1 MTLAPRWRKL
11 IGDFDATRG
20 RIALMLAA
28 LTIGMFA
35 LTTISGA
42 YTILSREIARNYLDT
57 NPASALIDVGEVT
70 PEILAAITSDPEIA
84 AAEPASI
91 VVARSRVGD
100 GAWHRALLF
109 IVPDFSSSSIG
120 ETFHEDGSFPPP
132 DGTVTLEREAM
143 AFLGAAI
150 DETVSVQT
158 SSGATL
164 DLPIA
169 GTVHDPSLAPAWQEQ
184 TAYIYMTSRTAAQL
198 GLPLAPELVKV
209 VVRDAAL
216 GQDHVDGVV
225 TRVASRLR
233 DLGVTVHQVQIPPVG
248 QHPHQSQMNGV
259 LGMFMLFAILTL
271 ILSAVLTAAM
281 VSALLTQQVRQ
292 IAIMKAIGGTSQ
304 QIGSLY
310 LIGIALVAAVALT
323 IALPLGLYGGAG
335 FAGLIAQ
342 LLNFDIGSPLVPAWL
357 VIALIATGMLLP
369 LAFVAVPIRRATR
382 ATVREALADQGIA
395 ANAQINDPIQ
405 RLLGRFTGID
415 RTLLLALRNAFR
427 KRGRLL
433 LNIGLL
439 GTAGA
444 MFIAALNV
452 EAAWQGQL
460 VVAANS
466 RDYDIEIS
474 LLRPV
479 PPTQLSEALAG
490 VSNIADLRPT
500 DLIAAAAGR
509 EDGMMLV
516 RTYPDGGHGS
526 LWLRPLSSLSAD
538 PVFLAGN
545 GSDASAII
553 LNQQAWN
560 LLGRPPLDA
569 PLLLAAEG
577 RTVAAMPGGIAR
589 QILTPATAY
598 IPPELFADLAIH
610 GDGVTALR
618 LVVAGDDA
626 AGVAETARQTT
637 AALTQAG
644 IAVEQLTTEATL
656 AAAQSG
662 HVAILIIALKAMAL
676 LMAAVGSIGLAA
688 SQGSSVV
695 ERIREFGI
703 MRAIGAG
710 ARTLMRNILAEGLM
724 IAFLSLPFALFVGI
738 PLGYSI
744 GQLVGTLSFG
754 LPLPLTISLEAI
766 AIWALILAFGSI
778 LASLAPARR
787 AVRLT
792 IRQTLAYN

>member
-11 IGDFDATRG
+11 IGDFGAIRG

-57 NPASALIDVGEVT
+57 NPASALIDVGAVT
-70 PEILAAITSDPEIA
+70 PEILAAITDDRGIA

-91 VVARSRVGD
+91 VIARSRIAD
-100 GAWHRALLF
+100 GAWHRTLLF
-109 IVPDFSSSSIG
+109 IVPDFARASIG
-120 ETFHEDGSFPPP
+120 QTFPGDGSFPPA
-132 DGTVTLEREAM
+132 DGTVLVEREAM
-143 AFLGAAI
+143 GFLGAAI
-150 DETVSVQT
+150 GGAVSIQT
-158 SSGATL
+158 SDGTAV

-184 TAYIYMTSRTAAQL
+184 TAYIYLSSRTATQL

-209 VVRDAAL
+209 IVQDAGL
-216 GQDHVDGVV
+216 GQDHVDAVV
-225 TRVASRLR
+225 SGVASRLR
-233 DLGVTVHQVQIPPVG
+233 DLGATVHQVQIPPVN

-259 LGMFMLFAILTL
+259 LGMFMLFAILAL

-281 VSALLTQQVRQ
+281 VSALLAQQVRQ
-292 IAIMKAIGGTSQ
+292 IAIMKAIGGTSR

-310 LIGIALVAAVALT
+310 LVGISIVSALALA
-323 IALPLGLYGGAG
+323 IALPMGLYGAAG
-335 FAGLIAQ
+335 FAGVISQ
-342 LLNFDIGSPLVPAWL
+342 LLNFDIVTPLVPAWL
-357 VIALIATGMLLP
+357 VTALIATGLLLP
-369 LAFVAVPIRRATR
+369 LVFVAVPIRKATR

-395 ANAQINDPIQ
+395 ANALRSDPIQ

-460 VVAANS
+460 VEAANS

-474 LLRPV
+474 LLQPV
-479 PPTQLSEALAG
+479 SPNRLSEALAS
-490 VSNIADLRPT
+490 VPNIADLRPT

-509 EDGMMLV
+509 EDGLMLV

-526 LWLRPLSSLSAD
+526 LSLRPLGSLPAD

-545 GSDASAII
+545 SDDASAIV

-560 LLGRPPLDA
+560 LLDRPALDT
-569 PLLLAAEG
+569 PLLLAVEG
-577 RTVAAMPGGIAR
+577 RTVTATPGGIAR
-589 QILTPATAY
+589 QILTPANVF
-598 IPPELFADLAIH
+598 IPPELFADLADH
-610 GDGVTALR
+610 ADGATAIR
-618 LVVAGDDA
+618 LVLADDDDA
-626 AGVAETARQTT
+626 RVAETASLTS

-644 IAVEQLTTEATL
+644 IAIEQLTTEATL

-676 LMAAVGSIGLAA
+676 LMATVGSIGLAA

-695 ERIREFGI
+695 ERTREFGI
-703 MRAIGAG
+703 MRTIGAG
-710 ARTLMRNILAEGLM
+710 GGTLMRNILAEGLM
-724 IAFLSLPFALFVGI
+724 IALLSLPLAVLVGV

-754 LPLPLTISLEAI
+754 LPLPLTVSFEAI
-766 AIWALILAFGSI
+766 AIWALVLAVGSI
-778 LASLAPARR
+778 LASLTPARQ
-787 AVRLT
+787 AARLP
-792 IRQTLAYN
+792 IRQTFSYK

>member
-42 YTILSREIARNYLDT
+42 YAILSREIARNYLDT

-70 PEILAAITSDPEIA
+70 PEILATIAADPDIA

-91 VVARSRVGD
+91 VIARARVGEET
-100 GAWHRALLF
+100 WHRTLLF

-120 ETFHEDGSFPPP
+120 LTFPEGGSFPPA
-132 DGTVTLEREAM
+132 DGAVLVEREAM
-143 AFLGAAI
+143 GFLGAVLGEEI
-150 DETVSVQT
+150 SIQT
-158 SSGATL
+158 SAGTTL
-164 DLPIA
+164 DLPVA

-184 TAYIYMTSRTAAQL
+184 TAYIYLSSQTAAQL

-209 VVRDAAL
+209 IVRDAGL
-216 GQDHVDGVV
+216 GQDHIDGVV
-225 TRVASRLR
+225 SGVASRLR
-233 DLGVTVHQVQIPPVG
+233 DLGATVHQVQIPPVN

-259 LGMFMLFAILTL
+259 LGMFMFFAILTL

-281 VSALLTQQVRQ
+281 VSALLAQQVRQ
-292 IAIMKAIGGTSQ
+292 IAIMKAIGGTSR
-304 QIGSLY
+304 QIGVLY
-310 LIGIALVAAVALT
+310 LVGIAIVAALALA
-323 IALPLGLYGGAG
+323 IAIPVGMYGAVG
-335 FAGLIAQ
+335 FAGVISQ
-342 LLNFDIGSPLVPAWL
+342 LLNFDIASPLVPAWL
-357 VIALIATGMLLP
+357 VIALAATGLLLP
-369 LAFVAVPIRRATR
+369 LVFVAVPIRKATR

-395 ANAQINDPIQ
+395 ANALRNDPIQ

-415 RTLLLALRNAFR
+415 RTLLLAMRNAFR

-460 VVAANS
+460 VAAADS

-474 LLRPV
+474 LLQPV
-479 PPTQLSEALAG
+479 SPTLMLEALAS
-490 VSNIADLRPT
+490 VPNIADLRPT
-500 DLIAAAAGR
+500 DLISAAAGR
-509 EDGMMLV
+509 EDGLMLV

-526 LWLRPLSSLSAD
+526 LSLRPLGSLQAD
-538 PVFLAGN
+538 PEFIAGH
-545 GSDASAII
+545 GDDASAIV

-569 PLLLAAEG
+569 PLLLAVEG
-577 RTVAAMPGGIAR
+577 RTVAATPGGIAR
-589 QILTPATAY
+589 QILTPATVF
-598 IPPELFADLAIH
+598 IPPELFADLAGH
-610 GDGVTALR
+610 GDGATAIR
-618 LVVAGDDA
+618 LDLADDDDA
-626 AGVAETARQTT
+626 RVAETASQTS

-644 IAVEQLTTEATL
+644 IAIEQLTTEATL

-695 ERIREFGI
+695 ERTREFGI
-703 MRAIGAG
+703 MRTIGAG
-710 ARTLMRNILAEGLM
+710 GGTLMRNILAEGLM
-724 IAFLSLPFALFVGI
+724 IALLSLPLALLVGV

-754 LPLPLTISLEAI
+754 LPLPLTVSAEAI
-766 AIWALILAFGSI
+766 AIWTLILAVGSV
-778 LASLAPARR
+778 LASLTPARQ
-787 AVRLT
+787 AARLT

>member
-11 IGDFDATRG
+11 IGDFGATRG

-70 PEILAAITSDPEIA
+70 PEILAAIMADPDIS

-91 VVARSRVGD
+91 VVARARTGD
-100 GAWHRALLF
+100 GAWHRTLLF

-120 ETFHEDGSFPPP
+120 QTFPEDGSFPPA
-132 DGTVTLEREAM
+132 DGTVLLEREAM
-143 AFLGAAI
+143 GFLGAVLGEKI
-150 DETVSVQT
+150 SIQT
-158 SSGATL
+158 SGGITL

-184 TAYIYMTSRTAAQL
+184 TAYIYLSSRTVTEL

-209 VVRDAAL
+209 IVRDAAP
-216 GQDHVDGVV
+216 GQGHVDGVV
-225 TRVASRLR
+225 SGLASRLV
-233 DLGVTVHQVQIPPVG
+233 DLGVTVHQVQIPPVN

-281 VSALLTQQVRQ
+281 VSALLARQVRQ
-292 IAIMKAIGGTSQ
+292 IAIMKAVGGTSR
-304 QIGSLY
+304 QIGGLY
-310 LIGIALVAAVALT
+310 LAGIAIVAALALA
-323 IALPLGLYGGAG
+323 IAVPLGLYGAVG
-335 FAGLIAQ
+335 FAGVIAQ
-342 LLNFDIGSPLVPAWL
+342 LLNFDIVSPLVPAWL
-357 VIALIATGMLLP
+357 VIALIAAGLLLP
-369 LAFVAVPIRRATR
+369 LVFVAVPIRKATR

-395 ANAQINDPIQ
+395 ANALRNDPIQ
-405 RLLGRFTGID
+405 RLLGRFTGVD

-460 VVAANS
+460 VAAANS

-474 LLRPV
+474 LLDPAS
-479 PPTQLSEALAG
+479 PAALSEALAT
-490 VSNIADLRPT
+490 VPNIAELRPT
-500 DLIAAAAGR
+500 DLISAAAGR
-509 EDGMMLV
+509 EDGLMLV

-526 LWLRPLSSLSAD
+526 LSLRPLGSLPAA
-538 PVFLAGN
+538 PVFLEGD
-545 GSDASAII
+545 GEDASAIV

-569 PLLLAAEG
+569 PLLLAVEG
-577 RTVAAMPGGIAR
+577 RTVAATPGGITR
-589 QILTPATAY
+589 QILTPATVF
-598 IPPELFADLAIH
+598 IPPELFADLADH
-610 GDGVTALR
+610 GDGATAIR
-618 LVVAGDDA
+618 LDLADDDDA
-626 AGVAETARQTT
+626 RVAETASLTS

-644 IAVEQLTTEATL
+644 IAIEQVTTEATL

-662 HVAILIIALKAMAL
+662 HVVVLIVALKAMAL

-695 ERIREFGI
+695 ERTLEFGI
-703 MRAIGAG
+703 MRTIGAG
-710 ARTLMRNILAEGLM
+710 GDALMRNILAEGLM
-724 IAFLSLPFALFVGI
+724 IAFLSLPLALLVGV

-744 GQLVGTLSFG
+744 GQMVGTLSFG
-754 LPLPLTISLEAI
+754 LPLPLTVSPEAI
-766 AIWALILAFGSI
+766 AIWTLILAVGSV
-778 LASLAPARR
+778 LASLAPARQ
-787 AVRLT
+787 AARLT

>member
-11 IGDFDATRG
+11 IGDFGATRG
-20 RIALMLAA
+20 RIVLMLAA

-35 LTTISGA
+35 LTTIAGA
-42 YTILSREIARNYLDT
+42 YAILSREIARNYLQT
-57 NPASALIDVGEVT
+57 NPASVLIDVGAVT
-70 PEILAAITSDPEIA
+70 PEILAAITADPDIA

-91 VVARSRVGD
+91 VTARSRTGD
-100 GAWHRALLF
+100 GAWHRTLLF

-120 ETFHEDGSFPPP
+120 LTFPEDGSFPPA
-132 DGTVTLEREAM
+132 DGTVLVEREAM
-143 AFLGAAI
+143 GFLGAAI
-150 DETVSVQT
+150 GGNVSIQT
-158 SSGATL
+158 SGGTTL

-184 TAYIYMTSRTAAQL
+184 TAYIYLSSRTAAQL

-209 VVRDAAL
+209 IVRDVAL
-216 GQDHVDGVV
+216 GQDHIDRIVSG
-225 TRVASRLR
+225 VASRL
-233 DLGVTVHQVQIPPVG
+233 DDFGATVHQVQIPPVN

-281 VSALLTQQVRQ
+281 VSALLAQQVRQ
-292 IAIMKAIGGTSQ
+292 IAIMKAIGGTSR
-304 QIGSLY
+304 QIGGIY
-310 LIGIALVAAVALT
+310 LVGIAIVAALALA
-323 IALPLGLYGGAG
+323 IAIPVGMYGAIG
-335 FAGLIAQ
+335 FAGLISQ
-342 LLNFDIGSPLVPAWL
+342 LLNFDIASPLVPASL
-357 VIALIATGMLLP
+357 TIALIATGLLLP
-369 LAFVAVPIRRATR
+369 LVFVAVPIRKATR

-395 ANAQINDPIQ
+395 ASALRSDPIQ

-433 LNIGLL
+433 VNIGLL

-460 VVAANS
+460 VEAAKS

-474 LLRPV
+474 LLEPV
-479 PPTQLSEALAG
+479 SPDRLSEALAS
-490 VSNIADLRPT
+490 VANIAELRPT
-500 DLIAAAAGR
+500 DLISAAAGR
-509 EDGMMLV
+509 EDGLMLV

-526 LWLRPLSSLSAD
+526 LSLRPLGSLPAD
-538 PVFLAGN
+538 PDFLAGN
-545 GSDASAII
+545 GEDASAIV

-569 PLLLAAEG
+569 PLLLAVEG
-577 RTVAAMPGGIAR
+577 RTVAATPGGIAR

-598 IPPELFADLAIH
+598 IPRDLFAELAAH
-610 GDGVTALR
+610 GDAVTALR
-618 LVVAGDDA
+618 LVLAEDDDA
-626 AGVAETARQTT
+626 HVEETARETSV
-637 AALTQAG
+637 ALTQAG

-695 ERIREFGI
+695 ERTREFGI
-703 MRAIGAG
+703 MRTIGAG
-710 ARTLMRNILAEGLM
+710 GGALIRNILAEGLM
-724 IAFLSLPFALFVGI
+724 IAFLSLPLALLVGV

-754 LPLPLTISLEAI
+754 LPLPLTVSPEAI
-766 AIWALILAFGSI
+766 AIWALILAGGSI
-778 LASLAPARR
+778 LASLTPARQ
-787 AVRLT
+787 AARLT

>member
-11 IGDFDATRG
+11 IGDFGATRG

-28 LTIGMFA
+28 LAIGMFA
-35 LTTISGA
+35 LTTIAGA
-42 YTILSREIARNYLDT
+42 YAILSREIARNYLQT

-70 PEILAAITSDPEIA
+70 PEILAAITADPDIA

-91 VVARSRVGD
+91 VVARSRTGE
-100 GAWHRALLF
+100 GAWHRTLLF
-109 IVPDFSSSSIG
+109 IVPDFSSSNIG
-120 ETFHEDGSFPPP
+120 QTFPEDGSFPPE
-132 DGTVTLEREAM
+132 DGMVLVEREAM
-143 AFLGAAI
+143 GFLGAVLGEEI
-150 DETVSVQT
+150 SIQT
-158 SSGATL
+158 GGGTKL

-184 TAYIYMTSRTAAQL
+184 TAYIYLSSLTAVQL

-209 VVRDAAL
+209 IVRDATL
-216 GQDHVDGVV
+216 GQDHIDGVV
-225 TRVASRLR
+225 SGVARRLV
-233 DLGVTVHQVQIPPVG
+233 DLGVTVHQVQIPPVNL
-248 QHPHQSQMNGV
+248 HPHQSQMNGV
-259 LGMFMLFAILTL
+259 LGMFMMFAILAL

-281 VSALLTQQVRQ
+281 VSALLAQQVRQ
-292 IAIMKAIGGTSQ
+292 IAIMKAIGGTSR

-310 LIGIALVAAVALT
+310 LVGIAIVAAVALA
-323 IALPLGLYGGAG
+323 IALPLGLYGAAG
-335 FAGLIAQ
+335 FAGVISQ
-342 LLNFDIGSPLVPAWL
+342 LLNFDIVSPLVPAWL
-357 VIALIATGMLLP
+357 VIALIATGLLLP
-369 LAFVAVPIRRATR
+369 LILVSIPIRKATR
-382 ATVREALADQGIA
+382 ATVREALADHGIA
-395 ANAQINDPIQ
+395 ANALRNDPIQ

-460 VVAANS
+460 VEAANS

-474 LLRPV
+474 LLELVSPSR
-479 PPTQLSEALAG
+479 LSEALAS
-490 VSNIADLRPT
+490 VTNTAELRPT
-500 DLIAAAAGR
+500 DLISGAAGR
-509 EDGMMLV
+509 EDGLMLV

-526 LWLRPLSSLSAD
+526 LSLRPIGSLPAD
-538 PVFLAGN
+538 PDFIAGN
-545 GSDASAII
+545 GEDASAVV
-553 LNQQAWN
+553 LNQQAWT
-560 LLGRPPLDA
+560 LLGRPALDA
-569 PLLLAAEG
+569 PLLLAVEG
-577 RTVAAMPGGIAR
+577 RTVAAVPGGIAR
-589 QILTPATAY
+589 QVLTPATVY
-598 IPPELFADLAIH
+598 VPPDLFTELADH
-610 GDGVTALR
+610 GGGVSALR
-618 LVVAGDDA
+618 VALAEDDDA
-626 AGVAETARQTT
+626 RVAQTAQETS

-644 IAVEQLTTEATL
+644 IAIEQLTTEATL

-695 ERIREFGI
+695 ERTREFGI
-703 MRAIGAG
+703 MRTIGAG
-710 ARTLMRNILAEGLM
+710 GGTLMRNILAEGLM
-724 IAFLSLPFALFVGI
+724 IAFLSLPLALLVGV

-754 LPLPLTISLEAI
+754 LPLPLTVSPEAI
-766 AIWALILAFGSI
+766 AIWALVLAAGSI
-778 LASLAPARR
+778 LASLTPARQ
-787 AVRLT
+787 AARLT
-792 IRQTLAYN
+792 IRQTLAFN

>member
-11 IGDFDATRG
+11 IGDLAATRG

-28 LTIGMFA
+28 LAIGMFA

-42 YTILSREIARNYLDT
+42 YAILSREIARNYLDT
-57 NPASALIDVGEVT
+57 NPASALIDVGAVT
-70 PEILAAITSDPEIA
+70 PEILAAIEADPDIA

-91 VVARSRVGD
+91 VVARSRAGE
-100 GAWHRALLF
+100 GAWHRTLLF
-109 IVPDFSSSSIG
+109 VVPDFSTSSIG
-120 ETFHEDGSFPPP
+120 VTFPETGSFSPA
-132 DGTVTLEREAM
+132 DGTVLVEREAM

-150 DETVSVQT
+150 GVPVSIQT
-158 SSGATL
+158 SGGTTL
-164 DLPIA
+164 ELPVA

-184 TAYIYMTSRTAAQL
+184 TAYIYLTPQTAALL

-209 VVRDAAL
+209 IVQDAVL
-216 GQDHVDGVV
+216 GQDHVDSVVGGVA
-225 TRVASRLR
+225 RRLV
-233 DLGVTVHQVQIPPVG
+233 DLGVTVHQVQIPPVN

-259 LGMFMLFAILTL
+259 LGMFMMFAILTL

-281 VSALLTQQVRQ
+281 VSALLAQQVRQ
-292 IAIMKAIGGTSQ
+292 IAIMKAIGGTSR
-304 QIGSLY
+304 QIGGLY
-310 LIGIALVAAVALT
+310 LVGIAVVAVLALA
-323 IALPLGLYGGAG
+323 IAIPLGLYGAAG
-335 FAGLIAQ
+335 FAGVISQ
-342 LLNFDIGSPLVPAWL
+342 LLNFDIASPLVPVWL
-357 VIALIATGMLLP
+357 IMALIASGLLLP
-369 LAFVAVPIRRATR
+369 LIFVAVPIRRATR
-382 ATVREALADQGIA
+382 ATVREALADQGITT
-395 ANAQINDPIQ
+395 NALRNDPIQ
-405 RLLGRFTGID
+405 RLLGRFPGID
-415 RTLLLALRNAFR
+415 RTLLLALRNGLR

-460 VVAANS
+460 VAAANS

-474 LLRPV
+474 LLEPIA
-479 PPTQLSEALAG
+479 PTRLSEALAL
-490 VSNIADLRPT
+490 VPNLAELRPT
-500 DLIAAAAGR
+500 DLVSGAPGR
-509 EDGMMLV
+509 DDRLMLV

-526 LWLRPLSSLSAD
+526 LSLRPIGSLPAD
-538 PVFLAGN
+538 PDFIAGD
-545 GSDASAII
+545 GDDASAIV
-553 LNQQAWN
+553 LNQQAWT

-569 PLLLAAEG
+569 PLLLAVEG
-577 RTVAAMPGGIAR
+577 RTLGAIPGGIAR

-598 IPPELFADLAIH
+598 IPAALFAELADH
-610 GDGVTALR
+610 GDGVGAIR
-618 LVVAGDDA
+618 LAVVDTDKER
-626 AGVAETARQTT
+626 VAETAREAA

-644 IAVEQLTTEATL
+644 IAIEQLTTEATL

-662 HVAILIIALKAMAL
+662 HVTILIIALKAMAL

-695 ERIREFGI
+695 ERTREFGI
-703 MRAIGAG
+703 MRTIGASG
-710 ARTLMRNILAEGLM
+710 DVLMRNILAEGLM
-724 IAFLSLPFALFVGI
+724 IAFLSLPLALLAGV

-754 LPLPLTISLEAI
+754 LPLPLTVSLEAV
-766 AIWALILAFGSI
+766 AVWALVLAVGSI
-778 LASLAPARR
+778 LASLRPAQQ
-787 AVRLT
+787 AARLT